1 MDRYK
6 VVFTADQIRHTCAC
20 GIDPNIPLK
29 DTERILKK
37 HADEDCGGR
46 RYRFGN
52 SYIRMISFGIE
63 VDGKDARVDEAV
75 ELGGRV
81 SAASSAPSS

>member
-6 VVFTADQIRHTCAC
+6 IVFTSDQIRNTCAC
-20 GIDPNIPLK
+20 GIDPKIPLR
-29 DTERILKK
+29 DTERILKQN
-37 HADEDCGGR
+37 ADEVCENG

-63 VDGKDARVDEAV
+63 VDGKDERADKVITLLDENWKIV
-75 ELGGRV
+75 KI
-81 SAASSAPSS
+81 

>member
-6 VVFTADQIRHTCAC
+6 VVFTSDQLRHTCAC
-20 GIDPNIPLK
+20 GIDPSIPLR

-37 HADEDCGGR
+37 HADEACDGG

-63 VDGKDARVDEAV
+63 VEGKDERADEVIALLD
-75 ELGGRV
+75 ENWKIIKT
-81 SAASSAPSS
+81 